1 MKIVNN
7 KGAIFY
13 KFGLFSLLVVGTTL
27 TKAQSS
33 DNIFL
38 KNDKLAVEWT
48 KTSKGYHISNLTLN
62 RDNQRIIVPNASGE
76 YSIIYAT
83 EQPNAEPNW
92 NQIDQKSKDFPEDSY
107 NLLINRWKQNLDE
120 VALNTAGKAID
131 FFPSQASQKSES
143 EISFRYSSA
152 QADVSS
158 TWKLDADY
166 TSDIVVEIELTAK
179 KDGYFSIASPMLA
192 EIDETDISWGI
203 IPGHFQGKE
212 LQNDLV
218 LGYGYG
224 QGIPNRPVIVRER
237 TASTLSPLVS
247 SRQGFTLAV
256 IPDPGTGR
264 HPWENEKITQND
276 WLLGLSLINRNQKI
290 TPTAYHPV
298 LGEKKSY
305 LKKGEKRFFGFRY
318 SLAGPDWYEVYKHAI
333 NNIYHFSDVL
343 KLKDTKQSL
352 TNRIYG
358 MLDYVREDSS
368 SLWHIYNY
376 KGIDIGAQEY
386 NAKVIGRDNDAMKN
400 SDYAAMWMLANMT
413 RDSVLINERL
423 PYARNFKFTQQET
436 EDDFFKGAA
445 IGQYYLWKSKRF
457 TEEWGNYVEPIAL
470 TYYTMLDIGNILL
483 FEKDDSELQNRLRLG
498 AERLLHWQ
506 HEDGSWEVAY
516 DRDTKQPVFT
526 DLKDL
531 RPTFYG
537 LLVAYK
543 FFGDKKYLDATRK
556 GADWFIQNA
565 VDKGHFLGVCG
576 DFRFVADFATG
587 QSAQA
592 LLDLYDL
599 TKEEK
604 YKEAAIRTARIYTA
618 SIYTHPIPNNENK
631 IVNGTIRKDWEIS
644 QVGLSFEHGGTLGSA
659 AKSNGPILLASHT
672 GMFVRLY
679 SLTND
684 RLYLDMA
691 RAAAWGRDAFVNQE
705 NSVASYYW
713 SRMDNGPGRF
723 PHHAWWQI
731 GWITDYLLSEIT
743 LRSAGKISFPAGFIT
758 PKVGPHKTYGFAPG
772 KVYGSEADLF
782 LKEGAVNI
790 DNERIDCIGA
800 VNKSNN
806 ESYLILLN
814 NSVDKQQVNVEI
826 NHEVLSGED
835 ETLNEIELLD
845 EEGSV
850 VCEVSVEDSKTLEI
864 PPYGLRTL
872 RIKHYATNK

>member
-1 MKIVNN
+1 MINREKC
-7 KGAIFY
+7 IFY
-13 KFGLFSLLVVGTTL
+13 KFGLLFLSLVYAISAS
-27 TKAQSS
+27 AQH
-33 DNIFL
+33 NNNPRL
-38 KNDKLAVEWT
+38 KNDKLVLEWV
-48 KTSKGYHISNLTLN
+48 KTPKGYHVSNLMFS
-62 RDNQRIIVPNASGE
+62 RDGQHIIISKTSGE
-76 YSIIYAT
+76 YTLIYS
-83 EQPNAEPNW
+83 AEKPSSKPNW
-92 NQIDQKSKDFPEDSY
+92 NQIDQNSRDFPEDSY

-120 VALNTAGKAID
+120 VALNTAGEAID
-131 FFPSQASQKSES
+131 FFPSHAIQHSEG
-143 EISFRYSSA
+143 EVSFRYSSA
-152 QADVSS
+152 QAEVSS
-158 TWKLDADY
+158 TWKLDPDY
-166 TSDIVVEIELTAK
+166 ASDIIVEIELTAK
-179 KDGYFSIASPMLA
+179 ADGYFSLASPLLA
-192 EIDETDISWGI
+192 EIDESDVTWGT
-203 IPGHFQGKE
+203 IPGHFQGNE
-212 LQNDLV
+212 LQDNLV

-247 SRQGFTLAV
+247 SKQGFTLAV
-256 IPDPGTGR
+256 IPNPGTGR
-264 HPWENEKITQND
+264 HPWEKDQITQND
-276 WLLGLSLINRNQKI
+276 WMLGLSLINRNKKI

-298 LGEKKSY
+298 LGEKNSY
-305 LKKGEKRFFGFRY
+305 LKKGEKRNFGFRY
-318 SLAGPDWYEVYKHAI
+318 SLAGSDWYEVYKHAI
-333 NNIYHFSDVL
+333 NNIYHFPDVL

-358 MLDYVREDSS
+358 MLDYVRADSS

-400 SDYAAMWMLANMT
+400 SDYAAMWMLANIT
-413 RDSVLINERL
+413 QDSVLINERL
-423 PYARNFKFTQQET
+423 PYARNFKLAQQEI
-436 EDDFFKGAA
+436 EDDFFRGAA
-445 IGQYYLWKSKRF
+445 IGQYYLWKAERF

-516 DRDTKQPVFT
+516 DRDTKQPIFT
-526 DLKDL
+526 DLQDL

-543 FFGDKKYLDATRK
+543 FFGDKKYLDAARK

-599 TKEEK
+599 TQEEK

-618 SIYTHPIPNNENK
+618 SIYTHPIPNNEDK
-631 IVNGTIRKDWEIS
+631 TVNGTVRKDWEIS

-659 AKSNGPILLASHT
+659 AKVNGPILLASHA
-672 GMFVRLY
+672 GMFVRLFG
-679 SLTND
+679 LTKD
-684 RLYLDMA
+684 QLYLDMA

-713 SRMDNGPGRF
+713 NRMDNGPGRF

-731 GWITDYLLSEIT
+731 GWITDYLLSEVT
-743 LRSAGKISFPAGFIT
+743 LRSKGKIDFPAGFIT

-772 KVYGSEADLF
+772 KIYGSDVELF
-782 LKEGAVNI
+782 LQEDFISIN
-790 DNERIDCIGA
+790 NQRIDFIGA
-800 VNKSNN
+800 VNKAAK
-806 ESYLILLN
+806 ESYIILLN
-814 NSVDKQQVNVEI
+814 NSTENQQFHIDVNHVT
-826 NHEVLSGED
+826 LFGEHAKVAK
-835 ETLNEIELLD
+835 IELLN
-845 EEGSV
+845 EEGEISNTVGSNDSAV
-850 VCEVSVEDSKTLEI
+850 VTISPFGLNTLKI
-864 PPYGLRTL
+864 TYQ
-872 RIKHYATNK
+872 